1 MSGVGTD
8 LERRLGYRF
17 RDPALL
23 KQALTH
29 PSSGIQPDNQRLE
42 FLGDSLFGAAL
53 SLLLFRE
60 KPDWHE
66 GSMTKLRHL
75 LVSTDSL
82 YAWAEDLQLRL
93 KLPPKADPSHLKTSF
108 RKPLADAVEALL
120 AAIFMDARRAG
131 EDGFSS
137 VCALVESRFLAEVR
151 SAKADSWE
159 RHDTKTTLQERA
171 AGQGLGTPKYET
183 LGRSGPDHAPIFTVR
198 VTVGPHQA
206 QASAHTLKLAQA
218 EAARKIMDSMP
229 SPSKA

>member
-1 MSGVGTD
+1 MSGGTD

-17 RDPALL
+17 RDPSLL

-29 PSSGIQPDNQRLE
+29 PSSGVVPDNQRLE
-42 FLGDSLFGAAL
+42 FIGDSLFGAAL

-60 KPDWHE
+60 KPDWPE

-82 YAWAEDLQLRL
+82 HGWAADLQLRL
-93 KLPPKADPSHLKTSF
+93 QLPPKGDPSHLKTAF

-120 AAIFMDARRAG
+120 AAVFLDARRVG

-137 VCALVESRFLAEVR
+137 VCALVEKRFLDPVR

-171 AGQGLGTPKYET
+171 AGQGLPTPNYET
-183 LGRSGPDHAPIFTVR
+183 MGRSGPDHAPTFTVR

-206 QASAHTLKLAQA
+206 EASARTLKQAQI
-218 EAARKIMDSMP
+218 EAARKVLEALP
-229 SPSKA
+229 AGPKG

>member
-1 MSGVGTD
+1 VSGGTD

-17 RDPALL
+17 RDPSLL

-29 PSSGIQPDNQRLE
+29 PSSGVLPDNQRLE
-42 FLGDSLFGAAL
+42 FIGDSLFGAAL

-60 KPDWHE
+60 KPDWPE

-82 YAWAEDLQLRL
+82 HGWAEDLELRL
-93 KLPPKADPSHLKTSF
+93 QLPPKGDPSHLKTAF

-120 AAIFMDARRAG
+120 AAVFLDARRAG
-131 EDGFSS
+131 EDGFSN
-137 VCALVESRFLAEVR
+137 VCALVEKRFLDPVR

-171 AGQGLGTPKYET
+171 AGQGLPAPKYET
-183 LGRSGPDHAPIFTVR
+183 MGRSGPDHAPTFTVR
-198 VTVGPHQA
+198 VTVGCHQA
-206 QASAHTLKLAQA
+206 EASARSLKQAQI
-218 EAARKIMDSMP
+218 EAARKVLETLSANP
-229 SPSKA
+229 KG

>member
-1 MSGVGTD
+1 VSKGETG

-17 RDPALL
+17 RDPSLL

-29 PSSGIQPDNQRLE
+29 PSSGVLPDNQRLE

-60 KPDWHE
+60 RPDWPE

-82 YAWAEDLQLRL
+82 YAWAEELELRL
-93 KLPPKADPSHLKTSF
+93 QMPPKADPSHLKTAF

-120 AAIFMDARRAG
+120 AAVFLDARRAG
-131 EDGFSS
+131 EDGFARVCTLIEGRFQES
-137 VCALVESRFLAEVR
+137 VQ

-171 AGQGLGTPKYET
+171 ASRGLSAPKYET
-183 LGRSGPDHAPIFTVR
+183 TGRSGPDHAPTFTVR
-198 VTVGPHQA
+198 VTVGPHWAEASARSLKQA
-206 QASAHTLKLAQA
+206 QI
-218 EAARKIMDSMP
+218 EAARKALVAIP
-229 SPSKA
+229 ASPKS

>member
-1 MSGVGTD
+1 MSGSTD

-17 RDPALL
+17 RHPSLL

-29 PSSGIQPDNQRLE
+29 PSSGILPDNQRLE

-60 KPDWHE
+60 KPDWPE

-82 YAWAEDLQLRL
+82 YTWAQDLELRL
-93 KLPPKADPSHLKTSF
+93 QLPPKADPSHLKTAF

-120 AAIFMDARRAG
+120 AAVFLDARSAG
-131 EDGFSS
+131 EDGFVC
-137 VCALVESRFLAEVR
+137 VCALVERRFLEPVR
-151 SAKADSWE
+151 SAKADSWQ

-171 AGQGLGTPKYET
+171 ASRGFSAPRYET
-183 LGRSGPDHAPIFTVR
+183 MGRSGPDHAPTFTVR

-206 QASAHTLKLAQA
+206 EASARSLKQAQI
-218 EAARKIMDSMP
+218 EAARKALEALSAGP
-229 SPSKA
+229 KG